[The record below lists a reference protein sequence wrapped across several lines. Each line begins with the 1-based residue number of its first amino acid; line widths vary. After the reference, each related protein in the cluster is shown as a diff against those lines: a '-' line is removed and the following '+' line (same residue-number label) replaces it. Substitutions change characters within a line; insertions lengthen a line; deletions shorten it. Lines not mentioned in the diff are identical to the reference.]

1 MNEKK
6 SFFEILDNKNVDF
19 KKEIIAGVTTFLTMA
34 YIIAVNPNILGD
46 TGMDKG
52 ALVTATCLAAGFAT
66 ILMGAFANLPF
77 ALASGMGLNAFFAYT
92 VVLKDQIPW
101 QVALTAVFIEGI
113 IFILMSAFKMREAVV
128 KAIPMNMKFA
138 VTAGIGLFIAFI
150 GFTGGGLVVQ
160 NDATLVSIGDF
171 MKPTVLVALLGII
184 IIAILDKK
192 GVKGAILIG
201 IVASTLAAWG
211 YALYDPAYAASL
223 GIYLPDG
230 IIRFESI
237 KPIAGQLR
245 LDYLLNPEAIGP
257 IITIVFT
264 FLFVDFFD
272 TIGTL
277 VGVSSRAGMLD
288 EEGNVPNA
296 GKALMVD
303 AIGTTAG
310 ACMGVSTVTTFV
322 ESSTG
327 VAAGGRTGW
336 TAITT
341 GVLFLIAMFFSPIFI
356 AIPACATAPALIY
369 VGFLMLGAVKN
380 IDFEEIREGFPA
392 FLTIACMPL
401 MYSIGDGLTV
411 GVLSYVFINIIYN
424 TLFAKEE
431 NEKNK
436 VSGVMIVLAIIF
448 IVKLFLL

>member
-1 MNEKK
+1 MNGKK

-19 KKEIIAGVTTFLTMA
+19 KKEIIAGITTFLTMA

-52 ALVTATCLAAGFAT
+52 ALVTATCLAAGFTT

-92 VVLKDQIPW
+92 VVLKDKIPW

-113 IFILMSAFKMREAVV
+113 IFIFMSAFKMREAVV
-128 KAIPMNMKFA
+128 RAIPVNMKFA

-150 GFTGGGLVVQ
+150 GLTGGGLVVK
-160 NDATLVSIGDF
+160 NDATFISMGDF
-171 MKPTVLVALLGII
+171 ASPTVLIALLGII

-192 GVKGAILIG
+192 GIKGAILIG
-201 IVASTLAAWG
+201 IVTATIVAWG
-211 YALYDPAYAASL
+211 YAMFDPTYAASL
-223 GIYLPDG
+223 GIYLPEG
-230 IIRFESI
+230 IIKFESI
-237 KPIAGQLR
+237 APIAGQLR

-257 IITIVFT
+257 LITIVFT

-288 EEGNVPNA
+288 EDGNVPNA

-310 ACMGVSTVTTFV
+310 AFIGVSTVTTFV

-336 TAITT
+336 TSVTT
-341 GVLFLIAMFFSPIFI
+341 GILFLIAMFFSPIFI

-380 IDFEEIREGFPA
+380 IDFDEITEGFPA

-401 MYSIGDGLTV
+401 MYSIGDGLTI
-411 GVLSYVFINIIYN
+411 GVLSYVFINIFYN
-424 TLFAKEE
+424 LFLGKEK
-431 NEKNK
+431 EKK
-436 VSGVMIVLAIIF
+436 KISGVMIVLAIIF
-448 IVKLFLL
+448 IVKLFIL

>member
-1 MNEKK
+1 MNNKK

-19 KKEIIAGVTTFLTMA
+19 RKEIIAGITTFLTMA

-52 ALVTATCLAAGFAT
+52 ALVTATCFAAGFAT

-101 QVALTAVFIEGI
+101 QVALTAVFLEGI

-150 GFTGGGLVVQ
+150 GLTGGGLVVK
-160 NDATLVSIGDF
+160 NDSTLVSIGDF
-171 MKPTVLVALLGII
+171 TSPTVLVALLGIL
-184 IIAILDKK
+184 IIAVLDKRN
-192 GVKGAILIG
+192 VKGSILIG
-201 IVASTLAAWG
+201 IVASTVAAWI
-211 YALYDPAYAASL
+211 YAMFNPEYAASL
-223 GIYLPDG
+223 GIYLPEG
-230 IIRFESI
+230 IIKFESI
-237 KPIAGQLR
+237 APIAGQLR
-245 LDYLLNPEAIGP
+245 LDYLLNPQAIWP

-310 ACMGVSTVTTFV
+310 ALMGVSTVTTFV

-336 TAITT
+336 TSITT
-341 GVLFLIAMFFSPIFI
+341 GLLFLAAMFFSPIFV

-369 VGFLMLGAVKN
+369 VGFLMLGAAKN
-380 IDFEEIREGFPA
+380 IDFDEITEGFPA
-392 FLTIACMPL
+392 FLTIAGMPL
-401 MYSIGDGLTV
+401 MYSIGDGLTI
-411 GVLSYVFINIIYN
+411 GVLAYVFINIFYN
-424 TLFAKEE
+424 IFFAKKEE
-431 NEKNK
+431 KKKYQE
-436 VSGVMIVLAIIF
+436 
-448 IVKLFLL
+448 

>member
-1 MNEKK
+1 MNNKK

-19 KKEIIAGVTTFLTMA
+19 RKEIIAGITTFLTMA

-92 VVLKDQIPW
+92 VVLKDQISW
-101 QVALTAVFIEGI
+101 QVALTAVFLEGI

-150 GFTGGGLVVQ
+150 GLTGGGLVVK
-160 NDATLVSIGDF
+160 NDSTLVSIGDF
-171 MKPTVLVALLGII
+171 TSPTVLVALLGIL
-184 IIAILDKK
+184 IIAVLDKRN
-192 GVKGAILIG
+192 VKGSILIG
-201 IVASTLAAWG
+201 IVASTVAAWI
-211 YALYDPAYAASL
+211 YAMFNPEYAASL
-223 GIYLPDG
+223 GIYLPEG
-230 IIRFESI
+230 IIKFESI
-237 KPIAGQLR
+237 APIAGQLR
-245 LDYLLNPEAIGP
+245 LDYLLNPQAIWP

-310 ACMGVSTVTTFV
+310 ALMGVSTVTTFV

-336 TAITT
+336 TSITT
-341 GVLFLIAMFFSPIFI
+341 GLLFLAAMFFSPIFV

-369 VGFLMLGAVKN
+369 VGFLMLGAAKN
-380 IDFEEIREGFPA
+380 IDFDEITEGFPA
-392 FLTIACMPL
+392 FLTIAGMPL
-401 MYSIGDGLTV
+401 MYSIGDGLTI
-411 GVLSYVFINIIYN
+411 GVLAYVFINIFYN
-424 TLFAKEE
+424 IFFAKKEE
-431 NEKNK
+431 KK
-436 VSGVMIVLAIIF
+436 KISGVMIVLAIIF
-448 IVKLFLL
+448 IIKLFFL

>member
-1 MNEKK
+1 MNNKK

-19 KKEIIAGVTTFLTMA
+19 RKEIIAGITTFLTMA

-101 QVALTAVFIEGI
+101 QVALTAVFLEGI

-150 GFTGGGLVVQ
+150 GLTGGGLVVK
-160 NDATLVSIGDF
+160 NDSTLVSIGDF
-171 MKPTVLVALLGII
+171 TSPTVLVALLGIL
-184 IIAILDKK
+184 IIAVLDKRNI
-192 GVKGAILIG
+192 KGAILIG
-201 IVASTLAAWG
+201 IVASTVAAWI
-211 YALYDPAYAASL
+211 YAMFNPEYAASL
-223 GIYLPDG
+223 GIYLPEG
-230 IIRFESI
+230 IIKFESI
-237 KPIAGQLR
+237 APIAGQLR
-245 LDYLLNPEAIGP
+245 LDYLLNPQAIWP

-310 ACMGVSTVTTFV
+310 ALMGVSTVTTFV

-336 TAITT
+336 TSITT
-341 GVLFLIAMFFSPIFI
+341 GLLFLAAMFFSPIFV

-369 VGFLMLGAVKN
+369 VGFLMLGAAKN
-380 IDFEEIREGFPA
+380 IDFDEITEGFPA
-392 FLTIACMPL
+392 FLTIAGMPL
-401 MYSIGDGLTV
+401 MYSIGDGLTI
-411 GVLSYVFINIIYN
+411 GVLAYVFINIFYN
-424 TLFAKEE
+424 IFFAKKEE
-431 NEKNK
+431 KK
-436 VSGVMIVLAIIF
+436 KISGVMIVLAIIF
-448 IVKLFLL
+448 IIKLFFL

>member
-1 MNEKK
+1 MNNKK

-19 KKEIIAGVTTFLTMA
+19 RKEIIAGITTFLTMA

-101 QVALTAVFIEGI
+101 QVALTAVFLEGI

-150 GFTGGGLVVQ
+150 GLTGGGLVVK
-160 NDATLVSIGDF
+160 NDSTLVSIGDF
-171 MKPTVLVALLGII
+171 TSPTVLVALLGIL
-184 IIAILDKK
+184 IIAVLDKRN
-192 GVKGAILIG
+192 VKGSILIG
-201 IVASTLAAWG
+201 IVASTVAAWI
-211 YALYDPAYAASL
+211 YAMFNPEYAASL
-223 GIYLPDG
+223 GIYLPEG
-230 IIRFESI
+230 IIKFESI
-237 KPIAGQLR
+237 APIAGQLR
-245 LDYLLNPEAIGP
+245 LDYLLNPQAIWP

-310 ACMGVSTVTTFV
+310 ALMGVSTVTTFV

-336 TAITT
+336 TSITT
-341 GVLFLIAMFFSPIFI
+341 GLLFLAAMFFSPIFV

-369 VGFLMLGAVKN
+369 VGFLMLGAAKN
-380 IDFEEIREGFPA
+380 IDFDEITEGFPA
-392 FLTIACMPL
+392 FLTIAGMPL
-401 MYSIGDGLTV
+401 MYSIGDGLTI
-411 GVLSYVFINIIYN
+411 GVLAYVFINIFYN
-424 TLFAKEE
+424 IFFAKKEE
-431 NEKNK
+431 KK
-436 VSGVMIVLAIIF
+436 KISGVMIVLAIIF
-448 IVKLFLL
+448 IIKLFFL

>member
-1 MNEKK
+1 MNNKK

-19 KKEIIAGVTTFLTMA
+19 RKEIIAGITTFLTMA

-52 ALVTATCLAAGFAT
+52 ALVTATCFAAGFAT

-77 ALASGMGLNAFFAYT
+77 AL
-92 VVLKDQIPW
+92 
-101 QVALTAVFIEGI
+101 TAVFLEGI

-150 GFTGGGLVVQ
+150 GLTGGGLVVK
-160 NDATLVSIGDF
+160 NDSTLVSIGDF
-171 MKPTVLVALLGII
+171 TSPTVLVALLGIL
-184 IIAILDKK
+184 IIAVLDKRN
-192 GVKGAILIG
+192 VKGSILIG
-201 IVASTLAAWG
+201 IVASTVAAWI
-211 YALYDPAYAASL
+211 YAMFNPEYAASL
-223 GIYLPDG
+223 GIYLPEG
-230 IIRFESI
+230 IIKFESI
-237 KPIAGQLR
+237 APIAGQLR
-245 LDYLLNPEAIGP
+245 LDYLLNPQAIWP

-310 ACMGVSTVTTFV
+310 ALMGVSTVTTFV

-336 TAITT
+336 TSITT
-341 GVLFLIAMFFSPIFI
+341 GLLFLAAMFFSPIFV

-369 VGFLMLGAVKN
+369 VGFLMLGAAKN
-380 IDFEEIREGFPA
+380 IDFDEITEGFPA
-392 FLTIACMPL
+392 FLTIAGMPL
-401 MYSIGDGLTV
+401 MYSIGDGLTI
-411 GVLSYVFINIIYN
+411 GVLAYVFINIFYN
-424 TLFAKEE
+424 IFFAKKEE
-431 NEKNK
+431 KK
-436 VSGVMIVLAIIF
+436 KISGVMIVLAIIF
-448 IVKLFLL
+448 IIKLFFL

>member
-1 MNEKK
+1 MNNKK

-19 KKEIIAGVTTFLTMA
+19 RKEIIAGITTFLTMA

-101 QVALTAVFIEGI
+101 QVALTAVFLEGI

-150 GFTGGGLVVQ
+150 GLTGGGLVVK
-160 NDATLVSIGDF
+160 NDSTLVSIGDF
-171 MKPTVLVALLGII
+171 TSPTVLVALLGIL
-184 IIAILDKK
+184 IIAVLDKRN
-192 GVKGAILIG
+192 VKGSILIG
-201 IVASTLAAWG
+201 IVASTVAAWI
-211 YALYDPAYAASL
+211 YAMFNPEYAASL
-223 GIYLPDG
+223 GIYLPEG
-230 IIRFESI
+230 IIKFESI
-237 KPIAGQLR
+237 APIAGQLR
-245 LDYLLNPEAIGP
+245 LDYLLNPQAIWP

-310 ACMGVSTVTTFV
+310 ALMGVSTVTTFV

-336 TAITT
+336 TSITT
-341 GVLFLIAMFFSPIFI
+341 GLLFLAAMFFSPIFV
-356 AIPACATAPALIY
+356 AIPACATAPSLIY
-369 VGFLMLGAVKN
+369 VGFLMLGAAKN
-380 IDFEEIREGFPA
+380 IDFDEITEGFPA
-392 FLTIACMPL
+392 FLTIAGMPL
-401 MYSIGDGLTV
+401 MYSIGDGLTI
-411 GVLSYVFINIIYN
+411 GVLAYVFINIFYN
-424 TLFAKEE
+424 IFFAKKEE
-431 NEKNK
+431 KK
-436 VSGVMIVLAIIF
+436 KISGVMIVLAIIF
-448 IVKLFLL
+448 IIKLFFL

>member
-1 MNEKK
+1 MNNKK

-19 KKEIIAGVTTFLTMA
+19 RKEIIAGITTFLTMA

-101 QVALTAVFIEGI
+101 QVALTAVFLEGI

-150 GFTGGGLVVQ
+150 GLTGGGLVVK
-160 NDATLVSIGDF
+160 NDSTLVSIGDF
-171 MKPTVLVALLGII
+171 TSPTVLVALLGIL
-184 IIAILDKK
+184 IIAVLDKRN
-192 GVKGAILIG
+192 VKGSILIG
-201 IVASTLAAWG
+201 IVASTVAAWI
-211 YALYDPAYAASL
+211 YAMFNPEYAASL
-223 GIYLPDG
+223 GIYLPEG
-230 IIRFESI
+230 IIKFESI
-237 KPIAGQLR
+237 APIAGQLR
-245 LDYLLNPEAIGP
+245 LDYLLNPQSIWP

-310 ACMGVSTVTTFV
+310 ALMGVSTVTTFV

-336 TAITT
+336 TSITT
-341 GVLFLIAMFFSPIFI
+341 GLLFLAAMFFSPIFV

-369 VGFLMLGAVKN
+369 VGFLMLGAAKN
-380 IDFEEIREGFPA
+380 IDFDEITEGFPA
-392 FLTIACMPL
+392 FLTIAGMPL
-401 MYSIGDGLTV
+401 MYSIGDGLTI
-411 GVLSYVFINIIYN
+411 GVLAYVFINIFYN
-424 TLFAKEE
+424 IFFAKKEE
-431 NEKNK
+431 KK
-436 VSGVMIVLAIIF
+436 KISGVMIVLAIIF
-448 IVKLFLL
+448 IIKLFFL

>member
-1 MNEKK
+1 MNNKK

-19 KKEIIAGVTTFLTMA
+19 RKEIIAGVTTFLTMA

-101 QVALTAVFIEGI
+101 QVALTAVFLEGI

-150 GFTGGGLVVQ
+150 GLTGGGLVVK
-160 NDATLVSIGDF
+160 NDSTLVSIGDF
-171 MKPTVLVALLGII
+171 TSPTVLVALLGIL
-184 IIAILDKK
+184 IIAVLDKRN
-192 GVKGAILIG
+192 VKGAILIG
-201 IVASTLAAWG
+201 IVASTVAAWI
-211 YALYDPAYAASL
+211 YAMFNPEYAASL
-223 GIYLPDG
+223 GIYLPEG
-230 IIRFESI
+230 IIKFESI
-237 KPIAGQLR
+237 AQIAGQLR
-245 LDYLLNPEAIGP
+245 LDYLLNPQAIWP

-310 ACMGVSTVTTFV
+310 ALMGVSTVTTFV

-336 TAITT
+336 TSITT
-341 GVLFLIAMFFSPIFI
+341 GLLFLAAMFFSPIFV

-369 VGFLMLGAVKN
+369 VGFLMLGAAKN
-380 IDFEEIREGFPA
+380 IDFDEITEGFPA
-392 FLTIACMPL
+392 FLTIAGMPL
-401 MYSIGDGLTV
+401 MYSIGDGLTI
-411 GVLSYVFINIIYN
+411 GVLAYVFINIFYN
-424 TLFAKEE
+424 IFFAKKEE
-431 NEKNK
+431 KK
-436 VSGVMIVLAIIF
+436 KISGVMIVLAIIF
-448 IVKLFLL
+448 IIKLFFL

>member
-1 MNEKK
+1 MNNKK

-19 KKEIIAGVTTFLTMA
+19 RKEIIAGITTFLTMA

-52 ALVTATCLAAGFAT
+52 ALVTATCFAAGFAT

-101 QVALTAVFIEGI
+101 QVALTAVFLEGI

-150 GFTGGGLVVQ
+150 GLTGGGLVVK
-160 NDATLVSIGDF
+160 NDSTLVSIGDF
-171 MKPTVLVALLGII
+171 TSPTVLVALLGIL
-184 IIAILDKK
+184 IIAVLDKRN
-192 GVKGAILIG
+192 VKGSILIG
-201 IVASTLAAWG
+201 IVASTVAAWI
-211 YALYDPAYAASL
+211 YAMFNPEYAASL
-223 GIYLPDG
+223 GIYLPEG
-230 IIRFESI
+230 IIKFESI
-237 KPIAGQLR
+237 APIAGQLR
-245 LDYLLNPEAIGP
+245 LDYLLNPQAIWP

-310 ACMGVSTVTTFV
+310 ALMGVSTVTTFV

-336 TAITT
+336 TSITT
-341 GVLFLIAMFFSPIFI
+341 GLLFLAAMFFSPIFV

-369 VGFLMLGAVKN
+369 VGFLMLGAAKN
-380 IDFEEIREGFPA
+380 IDFDEITEGFPA
-392 FLTIACMPL
+392 FLTIVGMPL
-401 MYSIGDGLTV
+401 MYSIGDGLTI
-411 GVLSYVFINIIYN
+411 GVLAYVFINIFYN
-424 TLFAKEE
+424 IFFAKKEE
-431 NEKNK
+431 KK
-436 VSGVMIVLAIIF
+436 KISGVMIVLAIIF
-448 IVKLFLL
+448 IIKLFFL

>member
-1 MNEKK
+1 MNNKK

-19 KKEIIAGVTTFLTMA
+19 RKEIIAGITTFLTMA

-52 ALVTATCLAAGFAT
+52 ALVTATCFAAGFAT

-101 QVALTAVFIEGI
+101 QVALTAVFLEGI

-150 GFTGGGLVVQ
+150 GLTGGGLVVK
-160 NDATLVSIGDF
+160 NDSTLVSIGDF
-171 MKPTVLVALLGII
+171 TSPTVLVALLGIL
-184 IIAILDKK
+184 IIAVLDKRN
-192 GVKGAILIG
+192 VKGSILIG
-201 IVASTLAAWG
+201 IVASTVAAWI
-211 YALYDPAYAASL
+211 YAMFNPEYAASL
-223 GIYLPDG
+223 GIYLPEG
-230 IIRFESI
+230 IIKFESI
-237 KPIAGQLR
+237 APIAGQLR
-245 LDYLLNPEAIGP
+245 LDYLLNPQAIWP

-310 ACMGVSTVTTFV
+310 ALMGVSTVTTFV

-336 TAITT
+336 TSITT
-341 GVLFLIAMFFSPIFI
+341 GLLFLAAMFFSPIFV

-369 VGFLMLGAVKN
+369 VGFLMLGAAKN
-380 IDFEEIREGFPA
+380 IDFDEITEGFPA
-392 FLTIACMPL
+392 FLTIAGMPL
-401 MYSIGDGLTV
+401 MYSIGDGLTI
-411 GVLSYVFINIIYN
+411 GVLAYVFINIFYN
-424 TLFAKEE
+424 IFFAKKEE
-431 NEKNK
+431 KK
-436 VSGVMIVLAIIF
+436 KISGVMIVLAIIF
-448 IVKLFLL
+448 IIKLFFL

>member
-1 MNEKK
+1 MNNKK

-19 KKEIIAGVTTFLTMA
+19 RKEIIAGITTFLTMA

-101 QVALTAVFIEGI
+101 QVALTAVFLEGI

-150 GFTGGGLVVQ
+150 GLTGGGLVVK
-160 NDATLVSIGDF
+160 NDSTLVSIGDF
-171 MKPTVLVALLGII
+171 TSPTVLVALLGIL
-184 IIAILDKK
+184 IIAVLDKRN
-192 GVKGAILIG
+192 VKGAILIG
-201 IVASTLAAWG
+201 IVASTVAAWI
-211 YALYDPAYAASL
+211 YAMFNPEYAASL
-223 GIYLPDG
+223 GIYLPEG
-230 IIRFESI
+230 IIKFESI
-237 KPIAGQLR
+237 APIAGQLR
-245 LDYLLNPEAIGP
+245 LDYLLNPQAIWP

-310 ACMGVSTVTTFV
+310 ALMGVSTVTTFV

-336 TAITT
+336 TSITT
-341 GVLFLIAMFFSPIFI
+341 GLLFLAAMFFSPIFV

-369 VGFLMLGAVKN
+369 VGFLMLGAAKN
-380 IDFEEIREGFPA
+380 IDFDEITEGFPA
-392 FLTIACMPL
+392 FLTIAGMPL
-401 MYSIGDGLTV
+401 MYSIGDGLTI
-411 GVLSYVFINIIYN
+411 GVLAYVFINIFYN
-424 TLFAKEE
+424 IFFAKKEE
-431 NEKNK
+431 KK
-436 VSGVMIVLAIIF
+436 KISGVMIVLAIIF
-448 IVKLFLL
+448 IIKLFFL

>member
-1 MNEKK
+1 MKGKK

-19 KKEIIAGVTTFLTMA
+19 KREIIAGITTFLTMA

-66 ILMGAFANLPF
+66 LLMGAFANLPF

-113 IFILMSAFKMREAVV
+113 IFIFMSAFKMREAVV
-128 KAIPMNMKFA
+128 RAIPINMKFA

-150 GFTGGGLVVQ
+150 GFTGGGLVVK

-171 MKPTVLVALLGII
+171 TSPTVLIALLGII

-192 GVKGAILIG
+192 GVKGSILIG

-211 YALYDPAYAASL
+211 YAMFDPAYAASL
-223 GIYLPDG
+223 GIYLPEG
-230 IIRFESI
+230 IIKFESI
-237 KPIAGQLR
+237 APIAGQLR
-245 LDYLLNPEAIGP
+245 LDYLLNPQAIGP

-310 ACMGVSTVTTFV
+310 AVMGVSTVTTFV

-336 TAITT
+336 TSITT
-341 GVLFLIAMFFSPIFI
+341 GILFLIAMFFSPIFI

-380 IDFEEIREGFPA
+380 IDFDEITEGFPA

-401 MYSIGDGLTV
+401 MYSIGDGLTI
-411 GVLSYVFINIIYN
+411 GVLAYVFINILYN
-424 TLFAKEE
+424 IFFAKDG
-431 NEKNK
+431 EKKK
-436 VSGVMIVLAIIF
+436 VSGVMLVLAAIF
-448 IVKLFLL
+448 IIKLFFL

>member
-19 KKEIIAGVTTFLTMA
+19 KKEIIAGITTFLTMA

-92 VVLKDQIPW
+92 VVLKEQIPW

-150 GFTGGGLVVQ
+150 GFTGGGMVVK

-171 MKPTVLVALLGII
+171 TRPTVLVALLGII

-201 IVASTLAAWG
+201 IVASTIAAWA
-211 YALYDPAYAASL
+211 YALYDPTYAATL
-223 GIYLPDG
+223 GIYLPQG
-230 IIRFESI
+230 VIKFESI
-237 KPIAGQLR
+237 APIAGQLR
-245 LDYLLNPEAIGP
+245 LDYLLRPEAIGP

-310 ACMGVSTVTTFV
+310 AIMGVSTVTTFV

-341 GVLFLIAMFFSPIFI
+341 GVLFIVAMFFSPIFI

-392 FLTIACMPL
+392 FLTIVCMPL
-401 MYSIGDGLTV
+401 MYSIGDGLTI
-411 GVLSYVFINIIYN
+411 GVLAYVFINIIYN
-424 TLFAKEE
+424 IFFAKQE
-431 NEKNK
+431 NEKIK

-448 IVKLFLL
+448 IIKLFLL

>member
-1 MNEKK
+1 MNNKK

-19 KKEIIAGVTTFLTMA
+19 RKEIIAGITTFLTMA

-101 QVALTAVFIEGI
+101 QVALTAVFLEGI

-128 KAIPMNMKFA
+128 KSIPMNMKFA

-150 GFTGGGLVVQ
+150 GLTGGGLVVK
-160 NDATLVSIGDF
+160 NDSTLVSIGDF
-171 MKPTVLVALLGII
+171 TSPTVLVALLGIL
-184 IIAILDKK
+184 IIAVLDKRN
-192 GVKGAILIG
+192 VKGAILIG
-201 IVASTLAAWG
+201 IVASTVAAWI
-211 YALYDPAYAASL
+211 YAMFNPEYAASL
-223 GIYLPDG
+223 GIYLPEG
-230 IIRFESI
+230 IIKFESI
-237 KPIAGQLR
+237 APIAGQLR
-245 LDYLLNPEAIGP
+245 LDYLLNPQAIWP

-310 ACMGVSTVTTFV
+310 ALMGVSTVTTFV

-336 TAITT
+336 TSITT
-341 GVLFLIAMFFSPIFI
+341 GLLFLAAMFFSPIFV

-369 VGFLMLGAVKN
+369 VGFLMLGAAKN
-380 IDFEEIREGFPA
+380 IDFDEITEGFPA
-392 FLTIACMPL
+392 FLTIAGMPL
-401 MYSIGDGLTV
+401 MYSIGDGLTI
-411 GVLSYVFINIIYN
+411 GVLAYVFINIFYN
-424 TLFAKEE
+424 IFFAKKEE
-431 NEKNK
+431 KK
-436 VSGVMIVLAIIF
+436 KISGVMIVLAIIF
-448 IVKLFLL
+448 IIKLFFL

>member
-1 MNEKK
+1 MNNKK

-19 KKEIIAGVTTFLTMA
+19 RKEIIAGITTFLTMA

-101 QVALTAVFIEGI
+101 QVALTAVFLEGI

-150 GFTGGGLVVQ
+150 GLTGGGLVVK
-160 NDATLVSIGDF
+160 NDSTLVSIGDF
-171 MKPTVLVALLGII
+171 TSPTVLVALLGIL
-184 IIAILDKK
+184 IIAVLDKRN
-192 GVKGAILIG
+192 VKGSILIG
-201 IVASTLAAWG
+201 IVASTVAAWI
-211 YALYDPAYAASL
+211 YAMFNPEYAASL
-223 GIYLPDG
+223 GIYLPEG
-230 IIRFESI
+230 IIKFESI
-237 KPIAGQLR
+237 APIAGQLR
-245 LDYLLNPEAIGP
+245 LDYLLNPQAIWT

-310 ACMGVSTVTTFV
+310 ALMGVSTVTTFV

-336 TAITT
+336 TSITT
-341 GVLFLIAMFFSPIFI
+341 GLLFLAAMFFSPIFV

-369 VGFLMLGAVKN
+369 VGFLMLGAAKN
-380 IDFEEIREGFPA
+380 IDFDEITEGFPA
-392 FLTIACMPL
+392 FLTIAGMPL
-401 MYSIGDGLTV
+401 MYSIGDGLTI
-411 GVLSYVFINIIYN
+411 GVLAYVFINIFYN
-424 TLFAKEE
+424 IFFAKKEE
-431 NEKNK
+431 KK
-436 VSGVMIVLAIIF
+436 KISGVMIVLAIIF
-448 IVKLFLL
+448 IIKLFFL

>member
-1 MNEKK
+1 MNNKK

-19 KKEIIAGVTTFLTMA
+19 RKEIIAGITTFLTMA

-101 QVALTAVFIEGI
+101 QVALTAVFLEGI

-150 GFTGGGLVVQ
+150 GLTGGGLVVK
-160 NDATLVSIGDF
+160 NDSTLVSIGDF
-171 MKPTVLVALLGII
+171 TSPTVLVALLGIL
-184 IIAILDKK
+184 IIAVLDKRN
-192 GVKGAILIG
+192 VKGAILIG
-201 IVASTLAAWG
+201 IVASTVAAWI
-211 YALYDPAYAASL
+211 YAMFNPEYAASL
-223 GIYLPDG
+223 GIYLPEG
-230 IIRFESI
+230 IIKFESI
-237 KPIAGQLR
+237 APIAGQLR
-245 LDYLLNPEAIGP
+245 LDYLLNPQAIWP

-310 ACMGVSTVTTFV
+310 ALMGVSTVTTFV

-336 TAITT
+336 T
-341 GVLFLIAMFFSPIFI
+341 
-356 AIPACATAPALIY
+356 
-369 VGFLMLGAVKN
+369 
-380 IDFEEIREGFPA
+380 
-392 FLTIACMPL
+392 
-401 MYSIGDGLTV
+401 
-411 GVLSYVFINIIYN
+411 
-424 TLFAKEE
+424 
-431 NEKNK
+431 
-436 VSGVMIVLAIIF
+436 
-448 IVKLFLL
+448 

>member
-1 MNEKK
+1 MNNKK

-19 KKEIIAGVTTFLTMA
+19 RKEIIAGITIFLTMA

-101 QVALTAVFIEGI
+101 QVALTAVFLEGI

-150 GFTGGGLVVQ
+150 GLTGGGLVVK
-160 NDATLVSIGDF
+160 NDSTLVSIGDF
-171 MKPTVLVALLGII
+171 TSPTVLVALLGIL
-184 IIAILDKK
+184 IIAVLDKRN
-192 GVKGAILIG
+192 VKGAILIG
-201 IVASTLAAWG
+201 IVASTVAAWI
-211 YALYDPAYAASL
+211 YAMFNPEYAASL
-223 GIYLPDG
+223 GIYLPEG
-230 IIRFESI
+230 IIKFESI
-237 KPIAGQLR
+237 APIAGQLR
-245 LDYLLNPEAIGP
+245 LDYLLNPQAIWP

-310 ACMGVSTVTTFV
+310 ALMGVSTVTTFV

-336 TAITT
+336 TSITT
-341 GVLFLIAMFFSPIFI
+341 GLLFLAAMFFSPIFV

-369 VGFLMLGAVKN
+369 VGFLMLGAAKN
-380 IDFEEIREGFPA
+380 IDFDEITEGFPA
-392 FLTIACMPL
+392 FLTIAGMPL
-401 MYSIGDGLTV
+401 MYSIGDGLTI
-411 GVLSYVFINIIYN
+411 GVLAYVFINIFYN
-424 TLFAKEE
+424 IFFAKKEE
-431 NEKNK
+431 KK
-436 VSGVMIVLAIIF
+436 KISGVMIVLAIIF
-448 IVKLFLL
+448 IIKLFFL